1 MLCLFSATLNLND
14 DNDSTL
20 TSLSKLAKSISALAL
35 PLDSLFE
42 KKDLLDKALPKLST
56 KPLSTEKISSKSKK
70 GG

>member
-1 MLCLFSATLNLND
+1 MLYLFSTTLNLND

-20 TSLSKLAKSISALAL
+20 TSLLKLAKSISTLAL

-42 KKDLLDKALPKLST
+42 KKDLLDKALSKLST

-70 GG
+70 GE

>member
-20 TSLSKLAKSISALAL
+20 TSLSKLAKSISILAL
-35 PLDSLFE
+35 LLDSLFE
-42 KKDLLDKALPKLST
+42 KKDLLDKALPKLFT